1 MHVLVLAL
9 ALMEPRI
16 VGGTLV
22 RSNDAIARSTVALID
37 DEGKAF
43 CTGSLVSRRHV
54 VTAAHCLE
62 DVPLDGPR
70 LAFGPTGATI
80 RGIVD
85 SWQHE
90 DFDFLALM
98 NEEPA
103 SPPHDIALLE
113 LEQDAPEGYRP
124 VALAGPNERLAPGD
138 TLILAGFGL
147 RDAASDETGRLYKVD
162 VTVDAIASASWEFR
176 YANTPGRSACR
187 GDSGGPAFIKRSGRL
202 KLIGVTSRGD
212 PGCELHGTYVDLRR
226 YHPWLTD
233 NAVFD

>member
-16 VGGTLV
+16 VGGSLV

-37 DEGKAF
+37 EEGKAF
-43 CTGSLVSRRHV
+43 CTGSLVSPRHV
-54 VTAAHCLE
+54 VTAAHCLA
-62 DVPLDGPR
+62 DVPFDGPR
-70 LAFGPTGATI
+70 VAFGPNGAKI

-98 NEEPA
+98 DEEPT
-103 SPPHDIALLE
+103 SPPHDIALVE
-113 LEQDAPEGYRP
+113 LAEDAPSGFTP
-124 VALAGPNERLAPGD
+124 VALAGPSDRLTTGD

-147 RDAASDETGRLYKVD
+147 RGAESDETGKLYKVD
-162 VTVDAIASASWEFR
+162 VKVDTISSPSWEFR
-176 YANTPGRSACR
+176 YAGTPGRSACR

-226 YHPWLTD
+226 YHPWLAN